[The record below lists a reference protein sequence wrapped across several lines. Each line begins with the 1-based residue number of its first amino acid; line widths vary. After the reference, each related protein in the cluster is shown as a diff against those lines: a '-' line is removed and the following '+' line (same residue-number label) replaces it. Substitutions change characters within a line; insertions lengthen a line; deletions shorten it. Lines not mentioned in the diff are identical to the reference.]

1 VDLPCT
7 TLNVLSKAL
16 KALKGGSLPTPSVK
30 LEPVK
35 ELVIKELLFFK
46 SVEELARFAN
56 IAAGG
61 RPSALYWADGVAFLY
76 YPLPLTAKITATELV
91 REGRLYWAMVC
102 FALMPEY
109 ERVVET
115 REKLMVPVIDVSSCS
130 LFRAVASTLKE
141 KAGELTTS
149 NQNQSQS

>member
-1 VDLPCT
+1 M
-7 TLNVLSKAL
+7 
-16 KALKGGSLPTPSVK
+16 PTPSVR

-35 ELVIKELLFFK
+35 ELVIKEVLFFS

-61 RPSALYWADGVAFLY
+61 RPTGIYWADGVAFLY
-76 YPLPLTAKITATELV
+76 YPLPLSTKITVAELV

-109 ERVVET
+109 QRVVET
-115 REKLMVPVIDVSSCS
+115 RERLIVPVIDVSSCS
-130 LFRAVASTLKE
+130 LFRAVAGKLKE
-141 KAGELTTS
+141 LAGELTTRPS
-149 NQNQSQS
+149 KPSAPEGLGPE